1 MAIPGGM
8 CMHSQIYGKNLRK
21 QTSIKADDSIAMG
34 LDSRRLDFYCCNS
47 SRSGYLIK
55 LEQLALVCFPCFL

>member
-1 MAIPGGM
+1 MAILGGM

-34 LDSRRLDFYCCNS
+34 LDS
-47 SRSGYLIK
+47 
-55 LEQLALVCFPCFL
+55 